1 MSKSK
6 LIGIL
11 FDVSGSMKEPYKNMS
26 KNDYSISPKSHS
38 LTNILSNI
46 SKNLKID
53 IFTLLFGSND
63 GKILDFILLIK
74 EIIYF
79 LSSLEQDI
87 YEPKKE
93 FVNLMKQFNE
103 KIDLDKYIYGP
114 FAPTGE
120 EVSFVCSLI
129 HKNENLGKKI
139 YDNLPEEV
147 KYPNDLKDVGLGI
160 YHITTHFFSSS
171 PNRID
176 KEIISQIKNALEI
189 SLKDIIDNIFIN
201 IYKDDDFQ
209 KENYI
214 KMDSTMLED
223 LLRQV
228 DNLIEQKVPNKA
240 KKNNIID
247 LIKTKIYG
255 STPLNEVS
263 HKAFR
268 IYSECKNIYEKKIL
282 IIITDGISTDGD
294 PTDYVEQQSIYNDVY
309 VVGIYISSHYSS
321 KNKFYDEN
329 TFNISEKG
337 AENLFKMSS
346 KIEYKN
352 PLFKF
357 FLSMGWEMPSS
368 GECKLFI
375 SLNNRKTMEEF
386 IYLINQALDFKEH
399 PFSGLM
405 DVITTTGIHS
415 FVNSYS
421 YDYGAKNQIFG
432 TCWANAC
439 AACIHFAN
447 KRILGRKN
455 ISFEDIRKHLL
466 VNYSL
471 DKEDG
476 NHINTALK
484 NIYND
489 YKLRMKEVDEKNARL
504 AVMKGRPCIATFDL
518 SAKQWANFSGF
529 FEDHKTKYLDKAT
542 INKDDYPQKYYSTP
556 GGHAVVLIEINHK
569 GLTFLNS
576 WGITWGDFGKFRIKN
591 TDVLT
596 NGGSSKMKF
605 FDIYFKQSDLS
616 SYEINY
622 YKENYQ
628 KYVSKTL
635 SYLIDSEEKIKELN
649 NQYIKC
655 QKCQNYSNVKNYKG
669 NIFVVK
675 CPLCSK
681 IYEPIDENLK
691 NCLYLREIL
700 PSEED
705 EYKYSL
711 DNLELMENIKE
722 IIKAFRIKKSN
733 SEIIFN
739 NFKASVN
746 MLLILSDNR
755 LCVCS
760 SDKSIKIFEI
770 DNFNYLKLKI
780 DKIKAHSDKIWCIEE
795 IKNKVL
801 ASGGYKDIK
810 IWTIN
815 TNDLTLITS
824 IDNAHNDYLN
834 KIIKLDYNEF
844 ASCSRDGKIKVWN
857 DNYSMKRC
865 INAHNTYINNI
876 LKINNILVS
885 GSNGEKCIKFWNIN
899 DYNLIQEF
907 RDIYATA
914 YNNCLIKVE
923 NNIFVGEINGIR
935 IFTIEGNNIS
945 SNFYED
951 QDLDYCLSLLYLG
964 NNIIIAGSTT
974 GFIYIYKIIKKDSIT
989 LENVNVIRNNSM
1001 AIKGRNE
1008 YSVSCLAFDK
1018 TNSFIIAGSF
1028 DKSIKIYSYYL
1039 NSINPYND

>member
-1 MSKSK
+1 M
-6 LIGIL
+6 LQ
-11 FDVSGSMKEPYKNMS
+11 KNE
-26 KNDYSISPKSHS
+26 
-38 LTNILSNI
+38 
-46 SKNLKID
+46 
-53 IFTLLFGSND
+53 
-63 GKILDFILLIK
+63 FI
-74 EIIYF
+74 
-79 LSSLEQDI
+79 
-87 YEPKKE
+87 
-93 FVNLMKQFNE
+93 NLMKQYNK
-103 KIDLDKYIYGP
+103 KIDLDTYIHGP
-114 FAPTGE
+114 FAPTNE
-120 EVSFVCSLI
+120 EISFVCSLI
-129 HKNENLGKKI
+129 HKNQNLGKII
-139 YDNLPEEV
+139 YDNLPKEV
-147 KYPNDLKDVGLGI
+147 KSPDALMAGGLSI
-160 YHITTHFFSSS
+160 YHNVTHFFSSG
-171 PNRID
+171 PNQID
-176 KEIISQIKNALEI
+176 KEIIRQIKIALEI
-189 SLKDIIDNIFIN
+189 SLKDIIENIFIK
-201 IYKDDDFQ
+201 IYEDENFQ

-223 LLRQV
+223 LLRQM

-240 KKNNIID
+240 KKNNVMDII
-247 LIKTKIYG
+247 KSKIYG
-255 STPLNEVS
+255 NTPLNEVS
-263 HKAFR
+263 HKAFK
-268 IYSECKNIYEKKIL
+268 IFSECKNIYEKKIL
-282 IIITDGISTDGD
+282 IIITDGVSTDGD
-294 PTDYVEQQSIYNDVY
+294 PTDYIEQQSIYNDVY
-309 VVGIYISSHYSS
+309 VVGIYISPHFKS

-329 TFNISEKG
+329 SFNIKEKG

-357 FLSMGWEMPSS
+357 FLTMGWEMPSS

-375 SLNNRKTMEEF
+375 SLNNQKTMEEF
-386 IYLINQALDFKEH
+386 INLINQALDFKEH

-405 DVITTTGIHS
+405 DVIATSGIHS

-455 ISFEDIRKHLL
+455 ISFEDIRKHIL

-471 DKEDG
+471 DKKDG
-476 NHINTALK
+476 NQITTALK

-489 YKLRMKEVDEKNARL
+489 YKLRMQEVDEKNARL
-504 AVMKGRPCIATFDL
+504 AVMKGRPCIATFYL

-529 FEDHKTKYLDKAT
+529 FDDNKTKYLDKAT
-542 INKDDYPQKYYSTP
+542 INKDDYPQNYYSSP
-556 GGHAVVLIEINHK
+556 GGHAVVLIEISHE

-576 WGITWGDFGKFRIKN
+576 WGVTWGDFGKFRIKN

-596 NGGSSKMKF
+596 NEDSSKMRF
-605 FDIYFKQSDLS
+605 FDVYFDKSDLS

-635 SYLIDSEEKIKELN
+635 SYLIGSEEKIKELM

-655 QKCQNYSNVKNYKG
+655 EKCQNYSDVKNYKG

-700 PSEED
+700 PSEKD

-722 IIKAFRIKKSN
+722 IIKAHRIEKSN

-739 NFKASVN
+739 NFKDSVN

-755 LCVCS
+755 LCACS

-770 DNFNYLKLKI
+770 NKYNYLQLKI

-815 TNDLTLITS
+815 DNDLTLIIS

-844 ASCSRDGKIKVWN
+844 ASCSRDGKIKIWN
-857 DNYSMKRC
+857 YNYSMKKC
-865 INAHNTYINNI
+865 INAHSTYINNI
-876 LKINNILVS
+876 LKINNFLVS
-885 GSNGEKCIKFWNIN
+885 GSNGEKCIKFWNID

-907 RDIYATA
+907 RNIYATA

-923 NNIFVGEINGIR
+923 NYIFAGEINGIR
-935 IFTIEGNNIS
+935 IF
-945 SNFYED
+945 
-951 QDLDYCLSLLYLG
+951 LLKE
-964 NNIIIAGSTT
+964 IIFLQI
-974 GFIYIYKIIKKDSIT
+974 FMKI
-989 LENVNVIRNNSM
+989 
-1001 AIKGRNE
+1001 
-1008 YSVSCLAFDK
+1008 K
-1018 TNSFIIAGSF
+1018 T
-1028 DKSIKIYSYYL
+1028 
-1039 NSINPYND
+1039 